1 MRILCLPLPGPRQHY
16 DDESSTIYCG
26 LETVVCQKSDI
37 GQGQIQGGGGGGGGI
52 WPIYLQYKLLPSKWL
67 DPPPPPFCAVHLK
80 RY

>member
-37 GQGQIQGGGGGGGGI
+37 CQGQIQGGGGDVA
-52 WPIYLQYKLLPSKWL
+52 YLFAIQIAPE
-67 DPPPPPFCAVHLK
+67 
-80 RY
+80 